1 MKAIIIGGGIGGL
14 CAAIGLNRVG
24 VRSAIFEQADQL
36 REVGA
41 GLTLWINA
49 TRALE
54 RLGATGDLLEC
65 GSAVARF
72 EERSWRG
79 DVLSVLPLA
88 RLGMKLGAPVSTC
101 VHRGEFLKQLARQI
115 DPKNIHCYARCTG
128 FEGDDIGVTVRFADG
143 REERGDVLVGAD
155 GLHSVVRARLHGES
169 KPRYAG
175 YTCWRGL
182 ARFEHKGLPSDAAFE
197 AMGPGKRFAAHHCGK
212 GRVFWY
218 GTKNTPEGMADA
230 PGGRKAEAQECFRDW
245 FSPIPELI
253 EATPPDGILRN
264 DIVDRM
270 PIRSWGKGR
279 VTLLGDAA
287 HPTTPNLGQGACQ
300 AIEDAVTLAHCLGQG
315 DNAPS
320 LLRSYE
326 SRRIPRTTMITN
338 QSLRVGIFGQ
348 FENPL
353 ACALR
358 DTVTRI
364 TPSAVSLTFMEN
376 VLSHDLPDLR

>member
-1 MKAIIIGGGIGGL
+1 MSIA
-14 CAAIGLNRVG
+14 
-24 VRSAIFEQADQL
+24 
-36 REVGA
+36 
-41 GLTLWINA
+41 
-49 TRALE
+49 
-54 RLGATGDLLEC
+54 
-65 GSAVARF
+65 
-72 EERSWRG
+72 
-79 DVLSVLPLA
+79 
-88 RLGMKLGAPVSTC
+88 
-101 VHRGEFLKQLARQI
+101 EFLRQLAWQI
-115 DPKNIHCYARCTG
+115 DPKNMHCNARCTG
-128 FEGDDIGVTVRFADG
+128 FECDDNGVTVRFANG
-143 REERGDVLVGAD
+143 LEERGDVLVGAD

-169 KPRYAG
+169 KLRYAG

-218 GTKNTPEGMADA
+218 GTKNTPEGRADA
-230 PGGRKAEAQECFRDW
+230 PGGRKAEALECFRDW

-264 DIVDRM
+264 DIVDRK
-270 PIRSWGKGR
+270 PIRAWGKGR

-315 DNAPS
+315 GSAPS
-320 LLRSYE
+320 LLRLYE

-338 QSLRVGIFGQ
+338 QSLRVGFFGQ

-358 DTVTRI
+358 DAVTRI
-364 TPSAVSLTFMEN
+364 TPSAVSLAFLES
-376 VLSHDLPDLR
+376 VLSHNLPDLR